1 MKANQQATFDVQG
14 MTCGSC
20 VWHINHALQDV
31 DGVCHVDVSLREGKV
46 RVTHEG
52 AHVEE
57 ILKALAE
64 AGYAARNAA

>member
-1 MKANQQATFDVQG
+1 MKTNQQVTFDVRG

-20 VWHINHALQDV
+20 VRHINHALRDI

-52 AHVEE
+52 ARVEE
-57 ILKALAE
+57 ILQALTE
-64 AGYAARNAA
+64 AGYEARL